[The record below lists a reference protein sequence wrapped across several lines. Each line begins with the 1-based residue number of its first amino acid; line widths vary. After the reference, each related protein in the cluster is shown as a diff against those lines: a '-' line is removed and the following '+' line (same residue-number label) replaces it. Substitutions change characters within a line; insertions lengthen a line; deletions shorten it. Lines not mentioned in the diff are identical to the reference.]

1 MNTPQAKAPSRA
13 TTTTVLS
20 LGLAS
25 ISVELLTG
33 SEESRVSRS
42 QFVVVSSDGEHPLPE
57 YHPVGTKPYD
67 KVTGEDVSRDAI
79 VKGVTVGSDVVLVSD
94 EEMASFG
101 MERGE
106 TPILGFVRRADLT
119 AEQLRWLVPTKIY
132 QVRPAALRVGKDKRP
147 NRSAQKLFTLLMGSL
162 ERSDAWAL
170 VALTLRDG
178 GAKRYGMLDHHG
190 RLSVMAYAQDL
201 REEADLPVIDTTE
214 QEQALM
220 DQMIAG
226 NVLSDLPSFDNE
238 SRQMLDDLVTRKLN
252 GEEIVQ
258 VAAVT
263 ATEQE
268 QDVAELLRKS
278 LGLDS

>member
-1 MNTPQAKAPSRA
+1 MTTPLANAPTRA

-33 SEESRVSRS
+33 SEESRASRS
-42 QFVVVSSDGEHPLPE
+42 QFVIVSDGDSAPE

-67 KVTGEDVSRDAI
+67 KITGEDISRDVI
-79 VKGVTVGSDVVLVSD
+79 VKGVAVGEAVVPVSD

-119 AEQLRWLVPTKIY
+119 EEQLRWLVPTKIY

-147 NRSAQKLFTLLMGSL
+147 NRSAQKLFALLIGSL
-162 ERSDAWAL
+162 QRNDAWAL
-170 VALTLRDG
+170 LALTLRDG
-178 GAKRYGMLDHHG
+178 GAKRYGMLDQHG

-201 REEADLPVIDTTE
+201 RQEVELPIIDTSE
-214 QEQALM
+214 QEEALM
-220 DQMIAG
+220 DQMVAG
-226 NVLSDLPSFDNE
+226 NLIDALPSFDNE
-238 SRQMLDDLVTRKLN
+238 SRRMLDELVERKLN
-252 GEEIVQ
+252 GEEIATV
-258 VAAVT
+258 VAVT

-268 QDVAELLRKS
+268 QDVADLLRRS
-278 LGLDS
+278 LGLSE